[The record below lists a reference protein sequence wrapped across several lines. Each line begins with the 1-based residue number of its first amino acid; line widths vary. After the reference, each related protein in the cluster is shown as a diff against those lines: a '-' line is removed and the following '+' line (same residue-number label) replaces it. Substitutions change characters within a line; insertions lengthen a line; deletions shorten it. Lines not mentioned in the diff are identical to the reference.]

1 MAAEIITSM
10 EFDDYRTIPAV
21 NWSLLRLYGHS
32 PAHYRLAADA
42 PPTPPTPACLLGQAV
57 HALTL
62 EGEAA
67 YRDRFIV
74 APEGIDRRTKAGK
87 ETWAAFQDQAA
98 GRAVLTA
105 DQAAA
110 VQGMAEAIGKSRT
123 ANKLLARCTVRE
135 STVIWTDPVTG
146 TPCKARPD
154 AMDPASGLLL
164 DLKSTSDATLE
175 AIRRDVGKR
184 LYFAQLAL
192 YRRGIEATGHP
203 AGPAVLLFVESTP
216 PHGVRVVALDDE
228 AMQAG
233 DNLVEQLLGLH
244 ADCERTGLWPGYPDQ
259 VETLTLPPWVTRE
272 ATV

>member
-1 MAAEIITSM
+1 MGEIITM
-10 EFDDYRTIPAV
+10 EFSDYRAIRAV
-21 NWSLLRLYGHS
+21 NWSLLKLYGHS
-32 PAHYRLAADA
+32 PQHYRLAADA
-42 PPTPPTPACLLGQAV
+42 PPAPPTPACLLGQAV

-74 APEGIDRRTKAGK
+74 APEGIDRRTKAGR
-87 ETWAAFQDQAA
+87 AAWQEFQDQAA

-110 VQGMAEAIGKSRT
+110 VKGMAEAIGRSRT
-123 ANKLLARCTVRE
+123 ASKLLARCTVRE
-135 STVIWTDPVTG
+135 STVIWADQATG
-146 TPCKARPD
+146 TACKARPD
-154 AMDPASGLLL
+154 AMDPKSGLLL

-175 AIRRDVGKR
+175 AIRRDVGNR
-184 LYFAQLAL
+184 LYFAQLAF

-203 AGPAVLLFVESTP
+203 AGPCVLLFVESSP

-228 AMQAG
+228 ALQAG

-244 ADCERTGLWPGYPDQ
+244 ADCERTGAWPGYPDQ
-259 VETLTLPPWVTRE
+259 VESLALPPWLTRE
-272 ATV
+272 AAA

>member
-1 MAAEIITSM
+1 MGEIITSM
-10 EFDDYRTIPAV
+10 EFDGYRAIPAV

-62 EGEAA
+62 EGPAA
-67 YRDRFIV
+67 YRDRFAV
-74 APEGIDRRTKAGK
+74 APQCDRRTREGK
-87 ETWAAFQDQAA
+87 QLWQEFQDQAA

-110 VQGMAEAIGKSRT
+110 VLGMAEAISRSRT
-123 ANKLLARCTVRE
+123 ASKILARCTVRE
-135 STVIWTDPVTG
+135 SVITWMDPATG

-154 AMDPASGLLL
+154 AVDPASGLLV

-175 AIRRDVGKR
+175 AVRRDVGNR
-184 LYFAQLAL
+184 LYFAQLAF
-192 YRRGIEATGHP
+192 YRRGIAATDHP
-203 AGPAVLLFVESTP
+203 AGPAVLLFVESSP

-228 AMQAG
+228 ALGAG

-244 ADCERTGLWPGYPDQ
+244 ADCEAAGAWPGYPDQ
-259 VETLTLPPWVTRE
+259 VESLSLPPWVTRE
-272 ATV
+272 AAA

>member
-1 MAAEIITSM
+1 MAAEILTSM
-10 EFDDYRTIPAV
+10 EFDDYRAIRAV
-21 NWSLLRLYGHS
+21 NWSLLKLYGHS

-57 HALTL
+57 HALVL

-67 YRDRFIV
+67 YRARFIV

-87 ETWAAFQDQAA
+87 ATRQEFQDQAA

-110 VQGMAEAIGKSRT
+110 VQGMAEAIGRSRT

-135 STVIWTDPVTG
+135 STVIWTDPATG

-154 AMDPASGLLL
+154 AMDPASGLLV
-164 DLKSTSDATLE
+164 DLKSTADATLE
-175 AIRRDVGKR
+175 AIRKDVARR
-184 LYFAQLAL
+184 LYHGQLAF
-192 YRRGIEATGHP
+192 YRRGLQAAGHP
-203 AGPAVLLFVESTP
+203 AAPCVLLFVESTP

-228 AMQAG
+228 ALQAG
-233 DNLVEQLLGLH
+233 DNLVAQLLGLH
-244 ADCERTGLWPGYPDQ
+244 ADCERTGLWPGYADR
-259 VETLTLPPWVTRE
+259 VESLALPPWVTRE

>member
-1 MAAEIITSM
+1 MGEIITSM
-10 EFDDYRTIPAV
+10 EFDDYRAIPAV
-21 NWSLLRLYGHS
+21 NWSLLKLYGHS
-32 PAHYRLAADA
+32 PAHYRLAADT

-62 EGEAA
+62 EGEAT
-67 YRDRFIV
+67 YRDRFAV

-87 ETWAAFQDQAA
+87 TTWQEFQGQAA

-110 VQGMAEAIGKSRT
+110 VQGMAEAISRSRT

-135 STVIWTDPVTG
+135 SVITWMDPVTG

-154 AMDPASGLLL
+154 AMDPASGLLV
-164 DLKSTSDATLE
+164 DLKSTSDANLE
-175 AIRRDVGKR
+175 AIRKDVARR
-184 LYFAQLAL
+184 LYHGQLAF
-192 YRRGIEATGHP
+192 YRRGLQAAGHP
-203 AGPAVLLFVESTP
+203 AAPCVLLFVESTP

-233 DNLVEQLLGLH
+233 GTLVEQLLGLH
-244 ADCERTGLWPGYPDQ
+244 ADCERTGAWPGFPDR
-259 VETLTLPPWVTRE
+259 VESLSLPPWVTRE
-272 ATV
+272 AA

>member
-10 EFDDYRTIPAV
+10 EFDDYRAILAV
-21 NWSLLRLYGHS
+21 NWSLLKLYGHS

-42 PPTPPTPACLLGQAV
+42 PPQPPTPACLLGQAV

-67 YRDRFIV
+67 YRDRFAV
-74 APEGIDRRTKAGK
+74 APEGIDRRTKIGR
-87 ETWAAFQDQAA
+87 ETWQEFQDQAA
-98 GRAVLTA
+98 GRDVLTA

-110 VQGMAEAIGKSRT
+110 VLGMAEAIGRSRT

-154 AMDPASGLLL
+154 AMDPATGLLL
-164 DLKSTSDATLE
+164 DLKSTSDATLD
-175 AIRRDVGKR
+175 AIRKDVARR
-184 LYFAQLAL
+184 LYHGQLAF
-192 YRRGIEATGHP
+192 YRRGLRAAGHP
-203 AGPAVLLFVESTP
+203 AAPCVLVFVESSP
-216 PHGVRVVALDDE
+216 PHGVRAVVLDDE
-228 AMQAG
+228 ALGAG
-233 DNLVEQLLGLH
+233 DNLVDQLLKLH
-244 ADCERTGLWPGYPDQ
+244 AECEAAGTWPGYPDQ

-272 ATV
+272 AAV

>member
-1 MAAEIITSM
+1 MAAEILTNL
-10 EFDDYRTIPAV
+10 EFSDYRAIPAV

-67 YRDRFIV
+67 YLERFAV
-74 APEGIDRRTKAGK
+74 APEGIDRRTKAGR
-87 ETWAAFQDQAA
+87 EAWATFQDQAA
-98 GRAVLTA
+98 GRDVLTA

-110 VQGMAEAIGKSRT
+110 VQGMAEAIGRSRT

-154 AMDPASGLLL
+154 AMDPTSGLLL
-164 DLKSTSDATLE
+164 DLKSTSDATLD
-175 AIRRDVGKR
+175 AIRKDVARR
-184 LYFAQLAL
+184 LYHGQLAF
-192 YRRGIEATGHP
+192 YRRGIAATGHP
-203 AGPAVLLFVESTP
+203 AAPCVLVFVESTP
-216 PHGVRVVALDDE
+216 PHGVRCVVLDDE
-228 AMQAG
+228 ALGAG
-233 DNLVEQLLGLH
+233 DNLADRLLQLH
-244 ADCERTGLWPGYPDQ
+244 AECERTGTWPGYADR
-259 VETLTLPPWVTRE
+259 VEALTLPPWVTRE
-272 ATV
+272 ATA